1 MTTRGPTPTGFDTS
15 PRHSSAGTPR
25 SAARTSPRLA
35 TARSPIASRNA
46 PGGPVHVLLTDTV
59 AEHVPG
65 CNMAFRRDRLAAIGG
80 FDPVYRTA
88 GDDVDACWRIQQ
100 AGGTIGFSPAAMVWH
115 HRRNSVRTYWKQQQ
129 GYGRAEALLER
140 KWPEKYN
147 SLGHVSW
154 AGRLYGK
161 GLTAALAARGGRLY
175 GGTWGTAAYQSLYG
189 PGGGG
194 LLTLPLMP
202 EWYLLVAALGVLS
215 LLGLSWPPLLLAVP
229 LLVLAVAAPLVQAGI
244 SAGRASFTSEPP
256 DARARLRLRSI
267 TFLLHL
273 LQPLARLRGRIRHGL
288 AIWRLRDG
296 AGRFAVPVAHRWTV
310 WHETWRSPEATL
322 EATER
327 RLRDAGGAV
336 LRGGDFDP
344 WDLELRAGVLASA
357 RLVSG
362 SEEHGSGR
370 QLARFR
376 VWPNVSVPGAAVIV
390 GLLVLAVGAFGHP
403 APLAGLALAAAALA
417 LLARMVQEAGLAVGG
432 LRASVAA
439 AAASPERRRMS
450 NATGTRAAPRRS
462 DVRLYGRLLWDARR
476 YWPHL
481 AVEFLVELAA
491 MPLALLTPLA
501 LAIVLDTVIGGAP
514 PPAFLPAE
522 FATPELVLGF
532 AAVLFIVVAALT
544 QLQVLGSKLLQT
556 FIGERLTLEFRTRLF
571 AQMQRLSFTYHDT
584 AGTSDALYRIQY
596 DAPAIDWVA
605 VHGFTPFITAGAT
618 LIAMIYVTA
627 RIDPQLAVIAVA
639 ITPALVI
646 LAVLSRRTVRRRWDR
661 FKSLESSSFSVIHEV
676 LGNLRVVKG
685 FGQEEREEDRFS
697 DASRTTLSARLKV
710 STAEGMLEFLAT
722 VTTAVGT
729 ALVLFVGAMNVRSGS
744 MSVGDLVL
752 IMGYMTQLYAPLRT
766 MAQSVTTLQA
776 SLASA
781 ERAYAVLDRARDVHD
796 APGAQPL
803 GRARGDVAFEGVSFA
818 YQPGQPVLRDA
829 SLRVAAG
836 SRVGIQG
843 VTGSGKT
850 TVVNLLMRFYDP
862 SAGRITLDGLDTRAY
877 RLDDLRNQFALVLQE
892 PLLFSRTI
900 AENIAYARPD
910 ATEEEIEVA
919 AALANAD
926 GFIRDLS
933 DGYATVVGERGMTL
947 SGGERQ
953 RISLARAFLKDAPI
967 LILDEPT
974 SSLDVQTETQII
986 EAMERL
992 MAGRTTFMIAHR
1004 LSTLAS
1010 CDVRVEIDDGRMVLA
1025 EPSTTPPSWPTW
1037 QTWPEAA
1044 TPQTDASFR
1053 AGARRPSTFGK
1064 AHG

>member
-1 MTTRGPTPTGFDTS
+1 
-15 PRHSSAGTPR
+15 
-25 SAARTSPRLA
+25 
-35 TARSPIASRNA
+35 
-46 PGGPVHVLLTDTV
+46 
-59 AEHVPG
+59 
-65 CNMAFRRDRLAAIGG
+65 
-80 FDPVYRTA
+80 
-88 GDDVDACWRIQQ
+88 
-100 AGGTIGFSPAAMVWH
+100 
-115 HRRNSVRTYWKQQQ
+115 
-129 GYGRAEALLER
+129 
-140 KWPEKYN
+140 
-147 SLGHVSW
+147 
-154 AGRLYGK
+154 
-161 GLTAALAARGGRLY
+161 
-175 GGTWGTAAYQSLYG
+175 
-189 PGGGG
+189 
-194 LLTLPLMP
+194 
-202 EWYLLVAALGVLS
+202 
-215 LLGLSWPPLLLAVP
+215 
-229 LLVLAVAAPLVQAGI
+229 
-244 SAGRASFTSEPP
+244 
-256 DARARLRLRSI
+256 
-267 TFLLHL
+267 
-273 LQPLARLRGRIRHGL
+273 
-288 AIWRLRDG
+288 
-296 AGRFAVPVAHRWTV
+296 
-310 WHETWRSPEATL
+310 
-322 EATER
+322 
-327 RLRDAGGAV
+327 
-336 LRGGDFDP
+336 
-344 WDLELRAGVLASA
+344 
-357 RLVSG
+357 
-362 SEEHGSGR
+362 
-370 QLARFR
+370 
-376 VWPNVSVPGAAVIV
+376 
-390 GLLVLAVGAFGHP
+390 
-403 APLAGLALAAAALA
+403 
-417 LLARMVQEAGLAVGG
+417 
-432 LRASVAA
+432 
-439 AAASPERRRMS
+439 
-450 NATGTRAAPRRS
+450 
-462 DVRLYGRLLWDARR
+462 
-476 YWPHL
+476 
-481 AVEFLVELAA
+481 

-501 LAIVLDTVIGGAP
+501 LAIVLILVIGGAP
-514 PPAFLPAE
+514 PPAFLPPA
-522 FATPELVLGF
+522 FATPESSWYSRPSCSWSLPPS
-532 AAVLFIVVAALT
+532 ASSRCSAR
-544 QLQVLGSKLLQT
+544 SCSRHSS
-556 FIGERLTLEFRTRLF
+556 ERLTLEFRTRLF

-605 VHGFTPFITAGAT
+605 VHGFTPFITAAAT

-639 ITPALVI
+639 IDACPRDPRGPFATHSPTPVGPLQEPRVKF
-646 LAVLSRRTVRRRWDR
+646 V
-661 FKSLESSSFSVIHEV
+661 SVIHEV

-729 ALVLFVGAMNVRSGS
+729 ALVLFVGAMKVRSGS

-803 GRARGDVAFEGVSFA
+803 ERARGDVAFEGVSFA

-910 ATEEEIEVA
+910 ATEEEIKVA

-1010 CDVRVEIDDGRMVLA
+1010 CDVRVEIR
-1025 EPSTTPPSWPTW
+1025 TTVGWC
-1037 QTWPEAA
+1037 
-1044 TPQTDASFR
+1044 
-1053 AGARRPSTFGK
+1053 
-1064 AHG
+1064 